1 MDSTI
6 QKMIEAARKVLNNAY
21 SPYSSFKVACAIIAE
36 NGNIY
41 SGVNVENASY
51 GLTACAETSA
61 IAQMITQG
69 AKSIQAV
76 VLMNGEGTLCPP
88 CGGCRQRIIEFCDP
102 STHIYLCDHRSLLE
116 YRLKFCAPGSMDFSL
131 KPRNIDLGYKARSRP
146 LFLNQFL

>member
-6 QKMIEAARKVLNNAY
+6 QTMIEATRKILDNAY
-21 SPYSSFKVACAIIAE
+21 SPYSNFKVACAILAE
-36 NGNIY
+36 NGNMY
-41 SGVNVENASY
+41 LGVNVENASY

-88 CGGCRQRIIEFCDP
+88 CGGCRQRIIEFSDP
-102 STHIYLCDHRSLLE
+102 STPIYLCDYTSLLQ
-116 YRLKFCAPGSMDFSL
+116 KVAIG
-131 KPRNIDLGYKARSRP
+131 DLLPHSFKLNNPSGYE
-146 LFLNQFL
+146 NE